1 MLQPRSHPKISVRL
15 YWSLSTDTNLKHPPK
30 LSFILNVTIAG
41 EPPKKKRGRP
51 RILDADDDF
60 YQPLCDTEEKN
71 KIGK

>member
-1 MLQPRSHPKISVRL
+1 M
-15 YWSLSTDTNLKHPPK
+15 DTSLKHPNK
-30 LSFILNVTIAG
+30 LLFVLNVTIAG

-60 YQPLCDTEEKN
+60 YQPSCDTEEKN